1 MADDDNVVDASGLFD
16 NIEKHLAPP
25 PWIDF
30 NHPDFPEY
38 FQIVVLDEEG
48 KVKTWWQRVPPNLR
62 DNSKFP

>member
-1 MADDDNVVDASGLFD
+1 MAEDDSVVDASGLFEEA
-16 NIEKHLAPP
+16 EKNLAPP

-38 FQIVVLDEEG
+38 FQILALDDEG
-48 KVKTWWQRVPPNLR
+48 KVKAWWQRVPEHLR